1 MSTDR
6 ITVNFDMD
14 FNYILEDKN
23 IDGLSLIFNSR
34 DKNVLKERIAN
45 TVLESMDS
53 AVSKRYPAL
62 NVQYASAEMNPIQQ
76 QEAPTNKVVPNDFLA
91 ALEGQNFQG
100 SESQEQHGEDTQ
112 QEIQEVQ
119 EVEELEENNSDNSSH
134 EGSQEFQNEP
144 RTMEEFVAEN
154 EDLDK
159 ENDEDSVIPFPEV
172 EKNDEPDGTPQL
184 SQKTIALAESISSN
198 LFKLESLNR
207 ENVNV
212 YVNDKESGSSR
223 EELEHLLDI
232 DIQSIPDDMIHML
245 EDINNIAYIISYQ
258 DGNTLRRMKVTYDD
272 LKQ

>member
-23 IDGLSLIFNSR
+23 IDGLSLIFNST

-45 TVLESMDS
+45 TVLESMDN

-62 NVQYASAEMNPIQQ
+62 NVKYASAEMNPIQQ
-76 QEAPTNKVVPNDFLA
+76 QEAPANNVVPNDFLA
-91 ALEGQNFQG
+91 ALEGQNLQG
-100 SESQEQHGEDTQ
+100 IEPEDSKTQEA
-112 QEIQEVQ
+112 Q
-119 EVEELEENNSDNSSH
+119 EVEEIQPVEEIEPS
-134 EGSQEFQNEP
+134 EEFQNEP
-144 RTMEEFVAEN
+144 KTMEEFVAEN
-154 EDLDK
+154 EELDK
-159 ENDEDSVIPFPEV
+159 EDNEDSVIHFPEV
-172 EKNDEPDGTPQL
+172 EKNDDPDGKPQL
-184 SQKTIALAESISSN
+184 DEHIVALAESISSN

-212 YVNDKESGSSR
+212 YVDDEAWLLYR
-223 EELEHLLDI
+223 EELEQLLDI
-232 DIQSIPDDMIHML
+232 DIQTIPDDMIHML
-245 EDINNIAYIISYQ
+245 EDISNIAYIISYQ